1 MLLVRVLYVN
11 LREPL
16 CYKKGENLLLLG
28 IEYNH
33 SLVRVY
39 FMYISQVCKK
49 FFLESSGNKTNINIS
64 LVIII

>member
-16 CYKKGENLLLLG
+16 RYKKGENLLLLG
-28 IEYNH
+28 IEYKH

-39 FMYISQVCKK
+39 FMYNSQVCKK
-49 FFLESSGNKTNINIS
+49 IFSGNKTNIKY
-64 LVIII
+64 L